1 LGIQSSYYWGTDP
14 LIKRRITIK
23 SILTE
28 VRIENAL
35 NLLDETFE
43 GNPQYDQLSEAQ
55 KETLAKALLIANE
68 LTKR

>member
-1 LGIQSSYYWGTDP
+1 
-14 LIKRRITIK
+14 
-23 SILTE
+23 LTE